1 MDSEGNSELVRQILF
16 SEVFYNDDLQKYNVL
31 CLDAYL
37 GEDPSFKTDG
47 SIVSDYKLSCVEDCI
62 QYLFRHVDT
71 DVIRKIEASCS
82 NFDPDK
88 SLVGDLIKSSFK
100 KLKQTSKSVNIDLL
114 ESSLETYILY
124 NISTPLSNK
133 LKNDWIEKN
142 ALLNRSIKSLAITD
156 IFGKEWKEENNR
168 VNIMKS
174 KTELV
179 HIVQYSTPLDK
190 LECLYRA
197 LYFFEKLHTSDDL
210 LQNLIS
216 VITKTI
222 VVKDWY
228 TQFVL
233 MKDFRYSNLL
243 KKGEY
248 EYLLASLE
256 AALEYLM
263 HGIPTFTPSVDIQSE
278 NAKVLKMFSAVRSSD
293 VQSVCQIL
301 YGGKDSL
308 PNETDSVDEA
318 QHHPLCN
325 CEFCLKKDYYPSVNY
340 QENHFGFTLLHVASM
355 NGDCKMVDLF
365 LNTFKADPT
374 IVDIK
379 YRTPLHLASQF
390 GHQNVIL
397 LILQCPSSRII
408 LNSQDQNGHT
418 PLHLS
423 ILYGHESSTKA
434 ILYFAEHQSYPLQID
449 LRDKFGDTALHL
461 GASYGY
467 LSIVKLLLDYSA
479 NVQIRNKRNQTPID
493 VSMCSKI
500 KDLIQSY
507 SSKLLVNYF
516 NDKEEDYENPVE
528 VEGSPQKFNTN
539 IFKSKK
545 EKFFKSIIMG
555 DLELTCHYLGVNHV
569 NETFRSRVLY
579 QSSCY
584 PVCGGCE
591 DCDNLLKG
599 SSSVKEILQRPGSP
613 PMNVNATNDE
623 GKTAVHVAAQLGQ
636 ADIVQLLLSLGA
648 EPFSIAGD
656 IGETPL
662 HLACQNGHL
671 GVVTVLTQNASQ
683 FRQNIDIKDK
693 MGNTPLQYASMS
705 GHYEIA
711 LKLLSF
717 GASVKTKNFAG
728 HSAVDVANYNNNK
741 ILSLLFKK
749 YN

>member
-1 MDSEGNSELVRQILF
+1 MSIASSTETLSRIIKYDENLENNSFLKGFRDEFPDLFQKTIHEKWTIAIPRQDSLPSELSLRPEDVSRHIFIPDEEGIPGKYCSLADKRLQINQKNQIKVMDSEGNSELVRQILF

-174 KTELV
+174 KTEL
-179 HIVQYSTPLDK
+179 
-190 LECLYRA
+190 
-197 LYFFEKLHTSDDL
+197 
-210 LQNLIS
+210 
-216 VITKTI
+216 
-222 VVKDWY
+222 
-228 TQFVL
+228 
-233 MKDFRYSNLL
+233 
-243 KKGEY
+243 GEY

-340 QENHFGFTLLHVASM
+340 QENHF
-355 NGDCKMVDLF
+355 
-365 LNTFKADPT
+365 ADPT

-623 GKTAVHVAAQLGQ
+623 GKNCR
-636 ADIVQLLLSLGA
+636 A